1 EGTGER
7 QTFLRQVQGGT
18 QEGRLTRDVRE
29 PQAQA
34 EAGL

>member
-7 QTFLRQVQGGT
+7 QAFLRQVQGGT
-18 QEGRLTRDVRE
+18 QEGRLTRDVRK